1 MIGRNFFA
9 EKSIIIF
16 RERLCGKADGLHYT
30 NSFQKKSMREIKFCE
45 CVSKC
50 KSDLYMIARAILG
63 NDADTEDAVSNAI
76 LRAYENLDKLKNP
89 NKFKPW
95 ILTITKNEALK
106 IKKKRLE
113 LPGNDT
119 LEAFLEP
126 VEDHHDELWDII
138 QSMKEEYRLAI
149 VLYYYDGLSLRDISD
164 VLNIPLGTVKSRL
177 SRGKEILRNA
187 LKKGDEDERF

>member
-9 EKSIIIF
+9 GKSIIVF
-16 RERLCGKADGLHYT
+16 RGRLCGKADGLHYT
-30 NSFQKKSMREIKFCE
+30 NSFQKKNMRNIKFCE

-119 LEAFLEP
+119 LETFLEP
-126 VEDHHDELWDII
+126 VEDYHDELWDII
-138 QSMKEEYRLAI
+138 QSMKEEYRLVI

-177 SRGKEILRNA
+177 SRGKEVLRNA